1 VDHLDSDFP
10 DPEALP
16 APVATSAPVR
26 STSAP
31 RQRAQRPSST
41 VRQQKPFTKL
51 RGNTK
56 SQQSAIPD
64 TQQFTQTVTYKEQLP
79 QVHQP
84 TYEDYYDAEP
94 DAQPTYSNKVCG
106 LNFSFLI
113 SHVKFF
119 LFSMPLTLLHR
130 IVNIFVVQIT
140 NFHA

>member
-1 VDHLDSDFP
+1 MFKLILASAPVHEEVDHLDSDFP

-16 APVATSAPVR
+16 APIATSAPVR

-31 RQRAQRPSST
+31 RQRAQRPSSE

-56 SQQSAIPD
+56 AQLSAAAPQ
-64 TQQFTQTVTYKEQLP
+64 TQQFTQTVTYKQHQP

-94 DAQPTYSNKVCG
+94 DAQGPTYTNKV
-106 LNFSFLI
+106 
-113 SHVKFF
+113 
-119 LFSMPLTLLHR
+119 
-130 IVNIFVVQIT
+130 
-140 NFHA
+140 